1 MNANKN
7 RIFDVIVRH
16 GLNDGMP
23 VTKMIWRNKKTNDIK
38 FIEIDDL
45 AEQCAGGEW
54 KLNKTT
60 LEFRTAK
67 GDKLFHLQMKGSGK
81 NTIQVIMV

>member
-23 VTKMIWRNKKTNDIK
+23 VTKNDLAYKKTNDIK

-54 KLNKTT
+54 KLTRQ
-60 LEFRTAK
+60 LWSSVYPR
-67 GDKLFHLQMKGSGK
+67 
-81 NTIQVIMV
+81 